1 MNIDN
6 SIETHNLEIDNFKKS
21 LDSLLSSL
29 IALDSKST
37 DINTG
42 LLSES
47 SKKLTKRKK
56 LLNIIKGVESMIP
69 QFNLLQQHLEIDDKN
84 NLQDQIISLKNKI
97 READD
102 TIDDFENKLKVEQKH
117 STSIMNDNN
126 ILLKKNASYYS
137 QITELEGLINSKN
150 LEIAKLQEPSKN
162 TDIIL
167 DIDLENND
175 ESICNNTKMTST
187 YIMKMNDGNLKL
199 IKQKND
205 KITELDLEIS
215 RLKEQLNMYKSVIP
229 QLNEYKLRNNELENI
244 CISLEKNITVL
255 SHEIKNNNLEHTD
268 NLELIKVIDEFNL
281 KKPLLKNTYT
291 SLDSTVKPDKYRFCC
306 GIL

>member
-1 MNIDN
+1 M
-6 SIETHNLEIDNFKKS
+6 
-21 LDSLLSSL
+21 
-29 IALDSKST
+29 
-37 DINTG
+37 
-42 LLSES
+42 SES

-117 STSIMNDNN
+117 SASIMNDNN

>member
-1 MNIDN
+1 
-6 SIETHNLEIDNFKKS
+6 
-21 LDSLLSSL
+21 
-29 IALDSKST
+29 
-37 DINTG
+37 
-42 LLSES
+42 
-47 SKKLTKRKK
+47 
-56 LLNIIKGVESMIP
+56 
-69 QFNLLQQHLEIDDKN
+69 
-84 NLQDQIISLKNKI
+84 
-97 READD
+97 
-102 TIDDFENKLKVEQKH
+102 
-117 STSIMNDNN
+117 
-126 ILLKKNASYYS
+126 
-137 QITELEGLINSKN
+137 
-150 LEIAKLQEPSKN
+150 
-162 TDIIL
+162 
-167 DIDLENND
+167 
-175 ESICNNTKMTST
+175 
-187 YIMKMNDGNLKL
+187 MNDGNLKL